1 MESIQRF
8 IDVNMVVVYF
18 TYGLVFFAAGLAI
31 ALQQLKLSSFR
42 LARYLWLLATFFI
55 VHSIADWGHVFIP
68 IQSTYL
74 SSDWIVILYQVQ
86 KVALAVS
93 FAFLLLFAV
102 KMMTP
107 KLQLSNTGGQTL
119 LWAALIWSALVTIG
133 TTVAS
138 QGAEGETWIRYLL
151 GFPAAMMAAA
161 AFLTER
167 RSFKVFPSS
176 AAPIDITVT
185 AAMLAV
191 YAVLAG
197 LIVPEQGT
205 WPFSALSYQSVFDA
219 TGFPVQLY
227 RILAGSVIVVFLIRT
242 LSIFDL
248 EIRHRLEVSERNQ
261 ALFKDRQR
269 IARDLHDGTIQTI
282 YAAGLKLEAA
292 ADAAGSEPAE
302 TSASIRDV
310 VSQLNAVISDTRE
323 YIFKLGSSRIEESDF
338 YHYVKKVVDDF
349 SASYPARVNLSFEGD
364 HIKLSPEKVHNI
376 ILILHESLGNVAK
389 HSKATSTEICFV
401 SDAKA
406 LFCLVE
412 DNGIGI
418 DEERLGKAVQENR
431 GRGLN
436 NISERARAMGARLTV
451 SRGASGRGTRVS
463 LWVPFDQEQSGTS

>member
-1 MESIQRF
+1 MEAIQKF

-68 IQSTYL
+68 VQSTYL
-74 SSDWIVILYQVQ
+74 SGDWIGVLYQVQ
-86 KVALAVS
+86 KIALAVS
-93 FAFLLLFAV
+93 FSFLLLFAV
-102 KMMTP
+102 QVITP
-107 KLQLSNTGGQTL
+107 KTRIPSAGRLALV
-119 LWAALIWSALVTIG
+119 WAAVIWGILVTIG
-133 TTVAS
+133 TTVAF
-138 QGAEGETWIRYLL
+138 QGAGGETWIRYLL
-151 GFPAAMMAAA
+151 GFPSAMLAAA
-161 AFLTER
+161 AFLSER
-167 RSFKVFPSS
+167 RSFTVFPSS
-176 AAPIDITVT
+176 AAPTDITVT

-191 YAVLAG
+191 YAVLTG
-197 LIVPEQGT
+197 LIVPEQGS
-205 WPFSALSYQSVFDA
+205 WPLSALSYQSVFDA

-227 RILAGSVIVVFLIRT
+227 RILAGLVIVVFLIRT

-248 EIRHRLEVSERNQ
+248 EIRHRLETSEKNQ

-292 ADAAGSEPAE
+292 ADSVDSQPDE
-302 TSASIRDV
+302 TTASIRDV
-310 VSQLNAVISDTRE
+310 VNQLNAVIGDTRE

-338 YHYVKKVVDDF
+338 YHYVKRVVDEF
-349 SASYPARVNLSFEGD
+349 SDSYPAKVSLSFDGD
-364 HIKLSPEKVHNI
+364 HIKLSPEKIHNV
-376 ILILHESLGNVAK
+376 ILILHESLGNIAK
-389 HSKATSTEICFV
+389 HSRATSAEICFV
-401 SDAKA
+401 SDAKT

-418 DEERLGKAVQENR
+418 DEERLGKPGQENS

-451 SRGASGRGTRVS
+451 SSGASGNGTRVS
-463 LWVPFDQEQSGTS
+463 LWVPFEQEQSGTL

>member
-1 MESIQRF
+1 MEAIQKF
-8 IDVNMVVVYF
+8 IDANMVVVYF

-68 IQSTYL
+68 VQSSYL
-74 SSDWIVILYQVQ
+74 SGDWIGILYQVQ

-93 FAFLLLFAV
+93 FAFLLLFAIKV
-102 KMMTP
+102 ITP
-107 KLQLSNTGGQTL
+107 KVPIPSTGRRALVWAAVIWCTL
-119 LWAALIWSALVTIG
+119 LTIW
-133 TTVAS
+133 TTVAF
-138 QGAEGETWIRYLL
+138 QGAGGETWIRYLL
-151 GFPAAMMAAA
+151 GFPAAIMAAV
-161 AFLTER
+161 AFLSER
-167 RSFKVFPSS
+167 RSFNVFPSS

-197 LIVPEQGT
+197 LIVPEQDT
-205 WPFSALSYQSVFDA
+205 WPLSALSYQSVFDA

-227 RILAGSVIVVFLIRT
+227 RILAGLVIVVFLIRT

-248 EIRHRLEVSERNQ
+248 EIRHRLETSERNQ

-292 ADAAGSEPAE
+292 ADAVGSKPAE
-302 TSASIRDV
+302 TAASIRDV
-310 VSQLNAVISDTRE
+310 VKQLNTVINDTRE

-338 YHYVKKVVDDF
+338 YHYVKRVVDEF
-349 SASYPARVNLSFEGD
+349 SDSHPAKVNLSFDGD

-389 HSKATSTEICFV
+389 HSKATSTEVCFV
-401 SDAKA
+401 SDASA
-406 LFCLVE
+406 MLCYVE

-418 DEERLGKAVQENR
+418 KEGVGSKPGQENS

-436 NISERARAMGARLTV
+436 NISERAQAMGARLTV
-451 SRGASGRGTRVS
+451 TRGASGKGTRVS
-463 LWVPFDQEQSGTS
+463 LWVPFEEEHPSAS